1 MTNKSSQVGKNFET
15 DFANSCPDDM
25 VLVRLKDGKGYGKN
39 PCDFI
44 LLTKDKGYMLELKT
58 TKEKRLPKSNIR
70 EHQLE
75 ILSTVE
81 RMDIPAYFVINFRT
95 YDETY
100 VIGANEI
107 KQVFDSGKKSIPL
120 DWFRENHTPLKQ
132 HKKRTRWRYD
142 YNFI

>member
-1 MTNKSSQVGKNFET
+1 MANKSSQVGKAFEA

-44 LLTKDKGYMLELKT
+44 LLSKDRGYMLELKT

-70 EHQLE
+70 EHQLD

-81 RMDIPAYFVINFRT
+81 QMGIPAYFVINFRT
-95 YDETY
+95 YEETY
-100 VIGANEI
+100 VVGAYTI
-107 KQVFDSGKKSIPL
+107 KKEFDTGKKSIPL

>member
-1 MTNKSSQVGKNFET
+1 MTNKSSQVGKNFEA

-81 RMDIPAYFVINFRT
+81 RMEIPAYFVINFRT

-100 VIGANEI
+100 VI
-107 KQVFDSGKKSIPL
+107 
-120 DWFRENHTPLKQ
+120 
-132 HKKRTRWRYD
+132 
-142 YNFI
+142 

>member
-1 MTNKSSQVGKNFET
+1 MASKS
-15 DFANSCPDDM
+15 D
-25 VLVRLKDGKGYGKN
+25 
-39 PCDFI
+39 
-44 LLTKDKGYMLELKT
+44 
-58 TKEKRLPKSNIR
+58 
-70 EHQLE
+70 
-75 ILSTVE
+75 VE
-81 RMDIPAYFVINFRT
+81 NRAVICRGSKPRN
-95 YDETY
+95 